1 MRLFEPDLWAEIGQV
16 AWRNP
21 LRTGLTAL
29 GVFWGT
35 LMLVLMLGFGEGLER
50 GVLRSMQGSAPNA
63 VYVWGRRT
71 ALPYHGEKPGR
82 AIRFRI
88 SDTEALARIPGV
100 ELITP
105 RQQIGGYGG
114 RAVVTHDDQSGTFQL
129 QGDTHLYRKVLNV
142 VFDAGRFID
151 PLDNAEGRKVAV
163 IGREVARTLF
173 PDEEALGEWIEVQ
186 GVAFRVIGVFH
197 AAVASDNGDRQEST
211 IHVPFQTFRRV
222 FHTGDRVRW
231 FALLADAGT
240 DAGDVDRQVK
250 RTLGRLHGVHP
261 DDTQAMGSY
270 NKAEAFARLQN
281 LFAGIRWLVWVVGT
295 ATLASGVIGVSNIL
309 LIVVRERTSEIG
321 LRRALGATPSSI
333 VAVIVGE
340 AVVLTGV
347 SGIVGVLTGTVL
359 VELAAMAIGP
369 DHPEYG
375 QPGIQVSV
383 VVVAS
388 LVLVVAGA
396 MAGLIPARRALAIQP
411 VTALRSE

>member
-1 MRLFEPDLWAEIGQV
+1 
-16 AWRNP
+16 
-21 LRTGLTAL
+21 
-29 GVFWGT
+29 
-35 LMLVLMLGFGEGLER
+35 
-50 GVLRSMQGSAPNA
+50 MQGSAPNA

-71 ALPYHGEKPGR
+71 ALPYRGEKPGR
-82 AIRFRI
+82 PISFRL
-88 SDTEALARIPGV
+88 SDTAALEVLPGV
-100 ELITP
+100 ELVTP
-105 RQQIGGYGG
+105 RQQIGGYRGG
-114 RAVVTHDDQSGTFQL
+114 AVITHGEHSGTFQL
-129 QGDTHLYRKVLNV
+129 QGDTHRYGRVMNV
-142 VFDAGRFID
+142 VYDAGRFID
-151 PLDNAEGRKVAV
+151 PLDDAEGRKVAV

-173 PDEEALGEWIEVQ
+173 PDEDALGEWIQVQ
-186 GVAFRVIGVFH
+186 GVAFRVVGVFH
-197 AAVASDNGDRQEST
+197 AAVASDDGDRQEST
-211 IHVPFQTFRRV
+211 VHVPFQTFRKV

-270 NKAEAFARLQN
+270 NKAEEFARLQN
-281 LFAGIRWLVWVVGT
+281 LFAGIRWMVWVVGI

-309 LIVVRERTSEIG
+309 LIVVRERTAEIG

-333 VAVIVGE
+333 VAMIVGE

-369 DHPEYG
+369 DNPEYG
-375 QPGIQVSV
+375 QPGVDVSV
-383 VVVAS
+383 VLVAA

-396 MAGLIPARRALAIQP
+396 LAGLLPARRALAVEP
-411 VTALRSE
+411 VTALRTE

>member
-1 MRLFEPDLWAEIGQV
+1 MRLFDPELWAEIGQV

-35 LMLVLMLGFGEGLER
+35 LMLVLMLGFGQGLEQ
-50 GVLRSMQGSAPNA
+50 GVLRSMEGSAPNA

-71 ALPYHGEKPGR
+71 ALPYRGEKPGKPV
-82 AIRFRI
+82 RFRI
-88 SDTEALARIPGV
+88 GDTAALEQLPGV
-100 ELITP
+100 ELVTP
-105 RQQIGGYGG
+105 RQQIGGYRGG
-114 RAVVTHDDQSGTFQL
+114 AVISHAENSGTFQL
-129 QGDTHLYRKVLNV
+129 QGDTHRYGRIMNV
-142 VFDAGRFID
+142 VYDAGRFID
-151 PLDNAEGRKVAV
+151 PLDDLEGRKVAV

-173 PDEEALGEWIEVQ
+173 PDEEPLGQWIEVQ
-186 GVAFRVIGVFH
+186 GVSFRVVGVFH
-197 AAVASDNGDRQEST
+197 AAVASDDGDRLEST
-211 IHVPFQTFRRV
+211 VHVPLETFRRV
-222 FHTGDRVRW
+222 FHTGDEVRW
-231 FALLADAGT
+231 FALLAAEGVDA
-240 DAGDVDRQVK
+240 AVVDRQVK
-250 RTLGRLHGVHP
+250 STLGRLHGVHP

-270 NKAEAFARLQN
+270 NKAAEYARLQN

-333 VAVIVGE
+333 VGMIVGE

-359 VELAAMAIGP
+359 IEVAAMSIGP
-369 DHPEYG
+369 DNPDYG
-375 QPGIQVSV
+375 QPGIDVGV
-383 VVVAS
+383 VLVAS

-396 MAGLIPARRALAIQP
+396 VAGLMPARRALAIEP
-411 VTALRSE
+411 VTALRTE